1 MMDWYPKIV
10 LFMGVFD
17 GGVIMIGGVVI
28 AIVFLMKW
36 NADAL
41 YERLLPAMAAL
52 ILSNIAAAI
61 ILGAT
66 RWLIGK

>member
-1 MMDWYPKIV
+1 MDWYPRVV
-10 LFMGVFD
+10 LYMGVFD
-17 GGVIMIGGVVI
+17 GGVIMLGGLVLAV
-28 AIVFLMKW
+28 VFLMKW

-41 YERLLPAMAAL
+41 YERLIPALATL